1 MSINRHELP
10 DSRDI
15 YTSDDLSPEDLRVL
29 YLASLTDADREGAAL
44 TEDDVF
50 DWLDKLAGDNVAVF
64 RNEQRRIMGMI
75 AYNLTA
81 ERLWVSHLAVDPGE
95 RRSGKGREL
104 LAHAEQQ
111 AGDRPIMGR
120 ATPTSETYYTHLGY
134 NVDDKR
140 NVSA

>member
-104 LAHAEQQ
+104 LAHVEQQ
-111 AGDRPIMGR
+111 AGDRPIKGR

-140 NVSA
+140 NVNA